1 MNPSLPIFFQK
12 FILKFLY
19 TGILFFTLFI
29 FTGSI
34 FAEKT
39 TSTGVTSQ
47 PQATTENTQNTG
59 TPTPEENTTTAPQES
74 SESPENSDSAT
85 TSNNKAIQI
94 LKDRQK
100 KIQEGLAKSDEEK
113 KVDENEEQLAE
124 VQIKKENLSEINT
137 QIQEEVNSLK
147 AQLLQ
152 KKKQEEALRNSLK
165 NEQQKNAETEK
176 SLKKLEEHIKNLQ
189 NKISIKDAV
198 LEKNA
203 KEISALSQE
212 EELKKAFLEQS
223 VKLKKKLDEREA
235 EDLSQ
240 KFTIFFGVTA
250 FFIFLSFLRVF
261 ISKKINENKKLK
273 KKYAA
278 KIASFDV
285 LSLFFYI
292 GFLVWFFFYVKPE
305 LVVYLL
311 FLVGAIVMVLQ
322 EYIFSMISS
331 IFIVQRYAVGNRI
344 LFEKKEGIIDKL
356 TLLKVNIRNIDDRG
370 VNVSEMRIVSNSQFM
385 KGSVTILPRHE
396 IEHFNF
402 RIILPNDLSINEP
415 ALIQRIEENVLQKSI
430 TVKSVN
436 EIIEQEYFYDIDF
449 TFTSTG
455 HPVIEISWHET
466 GEKSSRI
473 KRKILAEI
481 EEVKK
486 EALERKGEIKKGE
499 EENLDHVTGIAGE

>member
-1 MNPSLPIFFQK
+1 MNSSLPIFFQK
-12 FILKFLY
+12 FLLKSLI
-19 TGILFFTLFI
+19 TGILFLTF

-34 FAEKT
+34 FAEE
-39 TSTGVTSQ
+39 STNTNLSS
-47 PQATTENTQNTG
+47 PTTTETLA
-59 TPTPEENTTTAPQES
+59 PEESTTTPSQES
-74 SESPENSDSAT
+74 SENSAPIT
-85 TSNNKAIQI
+85 TSDNEAIQI
-94 LKDRQK
+94 LRDRQK
-100 KIQEGLAKSDEEK
+100 KIQEGLEKSDEEK

-124 VQIKKENLSEINT
+124 VQIKKENLSEVNS
-137 QIQEEVNSLK
+137 QIQEEVNTLK
-147 AQLLQ
+147 SQLSQ
-152 KKKQEEALRNSLK
+152 KQKQEETLRNSLK
-165 NEQQKNAETEK
+165 SEQQKNAQTEET
-176 SLKKLEEHIKNLQ
+176 LHKLEENIKNLQ
-189 NKISIKDAV
+189 HKISIKDAV

-235 EDLSQ
+235 EDLSK

-250 FFIFLSFLRVF
+250 FFILLSFLRVF

-370 VNVSEMRIVSNSQFM
+370 VNVSELRIVSNSQFM

-486 EALERKGEIKKGE
+486 EALERKGEIKKGK
-499 EENLDHVTGIAGE
+499 EENFDHVTEISGE